1 MAYLGNIPAE
11 KYQTISSQQITGNGG
26 SSYSLTY
33 SVSSPEDIAVFV
45 NNVRQN
51 VNSYSVSLNTLTLGG
66 NISAS
71 DECWVLYLGKTISTV
86 APANNS
92 VTNDMLAGSIAN
104 AKLANSSVTVNGTSI
119 ALGASGNIST
129 GITQTDMWR
138 ISSDFAIPAGATVI
152 SSNLERVDD
161 ATFAK
166 IGTGMTQSS
175 GIFTFP
181 ETGLYQVR
189 FNAGSVRST
198 SGNFNVYIYLDGTS
212 DNSNYDGL
220 AEGHESVNPN
230 TSVNWASVSVETFF
244 NCTNTSTH
252 KVRFRV
258 GGGDGTTNQRLDGST
273 SVSLNTFTFI
283 RLGDSQ

>member
-1 MAYLGNIPAE
+1 MAYIGVQPTDTYLSIA
-11 KYQTISSQQITGNGG
+11 SQQITGTG
-26 SSYSLTY
+26 SATYTLDY
-33 SVSSPEDIAVFV
+33 SVSDEESLAVFV

-51 VNSYSVSLNTLTLGG
+51 VSSYTVSGTSLTLGG
-66 NISAS
+66 TISAS
-71 DECWVLYLGKTISTV
+71 DECWVLFLGRTVGTKT
-86 APANNS
+86 PAVGS

-119 ALGASGNIST
+119 SLGASGTISA

-138 ISSDFAIPAGATVI
+138 ISSNYAIPAGAAVI

-166 IGTGMTQSS
+166 IGTGMTESS

-189 FNAGSVRST
+189 FNGGSVRST

-220 AEGHESVNPN
+220 AEGHESINPN
-230 TSVNWASVSVETFF
+230 QSINWASVSAETFF

-258 GGGDGTTNQRLDGST
+258 GGGNGTTNQRLDGST
-273 SVSLNTFTFI
+273 SVSLNTFTFV